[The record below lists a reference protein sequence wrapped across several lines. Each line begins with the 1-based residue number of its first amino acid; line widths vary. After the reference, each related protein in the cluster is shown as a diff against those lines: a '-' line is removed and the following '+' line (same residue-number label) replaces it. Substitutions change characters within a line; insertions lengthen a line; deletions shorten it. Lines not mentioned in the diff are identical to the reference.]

1 MNEEKKQKAAAL
13 IKQGLETVLE
23 REYTEIAEIP
33 VDDEDMV
40 QVKYSFVHDGI
51 EGIFTVIGQS
61 QHKEEGADE
70 DLLKLSL
77 FSQFDEDSSHYQS
90 MTAKD
95 QVDNDLLNVEEY
107 LHRHIN
113 EG

>member
-1 MNEEKKQKAAAL
+1 MNEEKKQKAIAL

-40 QVKYSFVHDGI
+40 QVKYSFVHDGV
-51 EGIFTVIGQS
+51 EGIFTVVGQS
-61 QHKEEGADE
+61 QHNVEGTDE
-70 DLLKLSL
+70 GLLRLSL

>member
-1 MNEEKKQKAAAL
+1 MNEEKKQKAIVL

-33 VDDEDMV
+33 VEDEDMV
-40 QVKYSFVHDGI
+40 KVKYSFVHDGV
-51 EGIFTVIGQS
+51 EGIFTVVGQNQNNGS
-61 QHKEEGADE
+61 DTDE
-70 DLLKLSL
+70 DLLRLSL
-77 FSQFDEDSSHYQS
+77 FSQFDEDSNHYQS
-90 MTAKD
+90 MTAKE
-95 QVDNDLLNVEEY
+95 QVDHDLLNVEEY

>member
-1 MNEEKKQKAAAL
+1 MNDEKKQKALEL
-13 IKQGLETVLE
+13 IKQGLETVRD

-33 VDDEDMV
+33 TVNLDTI

-51 EGIFTVIGQS
+51 EGIFTLIGQI
-61 QHKEEGADE
+61 HEEESASGE
-70 DLLKLSL
+70 VLLKFSL

-90 MTAKD
+90 MTAKE